1 MCWCGLMTN
10 NSVSQAGP
18 PSKQRVLSLQGS
30 NGWSQ
35 DFVGGCI
42 HHWLVR
48 TSLFLSV
55 TVVIPS
61 SFAASSPVQQST
73 HNTGN
78 EKEAHLLYNAWLRKH
93 SRRLSSSYALPT
105 VREEWAAQDVPR
117 TNLKS
122 WAHPTLLCHY
132 LAWNIMLL
140 AYCLPAC
147 SHVCWAVQISKEVCC
162 IQSEMK
168 TIVCFL
174 EAVT

>member
-1 MCWCGLMTN
+1 MTSECSMEVPSLKICDEKFWVVCAASKEFICLSLRTVISIHKNKFRIASMCWCGLMSN

-61 SFAASSPVQQST
+61 SFTASSPVQQST

-78 EKEAHLLYNAWLRKH
+78 EKEAHLLYSAWLRKH
-93 SRRLSSSYALPT
+93 SRRLSSSYVCQLSE
-105 VREEWAAQDVPR
+105 RNEL
-117 TNLKS
+117 LKMY
-122 WAHPTLLCHY
+122 PK
-132 LAWNIMLL
+132 
-140 AYCLPAC
+140 
-147 SHVCWAVQISKEVCC
+147 QI
-162 IQSEMK
+162 
-168 TIVCFL
+168 
-174 EAVT
+174 